1 MATTHPARCP
11 FDGKPCVQV
20 LFGVLENSPLHK
32 LLSQGPGMLS
42 PVELLSI
49 VLSQD
54 GEDGSATVHLA
65 RELLQRA
72 YNIRG
77 LSNLSP
83 AQLKEL
89 GLSDAEVVRFKAAFE
104 LGRRADRAG
113 PGERHACNKPEDVVD
128 LFRFLA
134 DEKREHF
141 CCVLLDTKNQVMNWL
156 TVHIGTVSS
165 SVVGVREFYR
175 PAIQQGATSVIA
187 VHNHPSGNPEPSEE
201 DIAVTRVLA
210 EAGRILEV
218 PLLDHVIIGSE
229 RDYVSLHRLGYI
241 G

>member
-1 MATTHPARCP
+1 
-11 FDGKPCVQV
+11 
-20 LFGVLENSPLHK
+20 LENSPRHK
-32 LLSQGPGMLS
+32 LLSQGPGALS

-49 VLSQD
+49 VLSKD
-54 GEDGSATVHLA
+54 GEDGSATLHLA

-83 AQLKEL
+83 AQLNEL
-89 GLSDAEVVRFKAAFE
+89 GGFSDAEVFRFKAAFE
-104 LGRRADRAG
+104 LGRRAELAG
-113 PGERHACNKPEDVVD
+113 LGERHACNKPEDVVE

-165 SVVGVREFYR
+165 SVVGVREFFR

-187 VHNHPSGNPEPSEE
+187 VHNHPSGNPEPSQE
-201 DIAVTRVLA
+201 DIEVTRALA
-210 EAGRILEV
+210 EAGNILEV
-218 PLLDHVIIGSE
+218 PLLDHIIIGSPQNF
-229 RDYVSLHRLGYI
+229 VSLHRLGYI